1 MTTDKKREDTP
12 SPPAGERIAKRLA
25 RAGLCSR
32 REAERWIAAGR
43 VCVDGRLLNSP
54 AVTVTKESRIEVDG
68 TPLPDAE
75 PPRLW
80 RYHKPAGV
88 VTTNS
93 DPQGRPTVFERLPAD
108 LPRVITVGRLD
119 IATEGLLLLTND
131 GELARRLELP
141 SKGWTRRYRV
151 RVHGRVDETIIAELA
166 KGVEIGGIAY
176 RPVEATIDHQSN
188 TNAWLTLSLRE
199 GKNREIRRLMEHFGY
214 PVNRLIRVSYGPFHL
229 GNLSVGAAE
238 EVQPRILRDQL
249 GIPMP
254 PRRRKQPA
262 GDGTAKS
269 QPEGGRV
276 GKRPATTARNRGGKR
291 SDGKGKRP

>member
-1 MTTDKKREDTP
+1 MTADRKRRNEATAAKD
-12 SPPAGERIAKRLA
+12 PAKGERIAKRLA

-43 VCVDGRLLNSP
+43 VRVDGKLLDSP
-54 AVTVTKESRIEVDG
+54 AVTVTADSRIEVDG
-68 TPLPDAE
+68 APLPDAE

-80 RYHKPAGV
+80 RYHKPAGT
-88 VTTNS
+88 VTTNR
-93 DPQGRPTVFERLPAD
+93 DPEGRPTVFERLPAG
-108 LPRVITVGRLD
+108 LPRVVTVGRLD

-151 RVHGRVDETIIAELA
+151 RVHGRVDEAVIATLA
-166 KGVEIGGIAY
+166 KGVEIDGVAY
-176 RPVEATIDHQSN
+176 RPIEATIDHQGN

-214 PVNRLIRVSYGPFHL
+214 AVNRLIRISYGPFHL
-229 GNLSVGAAE
+229 GNLAVNAVE

-254 PRRRKQPA
+254 PRRREKPPS
-262 GDGTAKS
+262 GDSGRKHGTVS
-269 QPEGGRV
+269 
-276 GKRPATTARNRGGKR
+276 KRPAGPAAAA
-291 SDGKGKRP
+291 KGKKRA